1 MFYFFEKNINIPIGY
16 FERKIAMSSR
26 LSGAG
31 IFAQVASSLNSSYG
45 TILANALKSD
55 DTKTG
60 ISLDDILSASSST
73 SSLLSGTT
81 FSSYLSSSFSA
92 IDADGDG
99 NVTSSEL
106 TSYSNTLLQQGMTL
120 EELTLLASQYGGA
133 SESLQKVI
141 DNFTEVD
148 ANHDGRVTQSEI
160 SAYGVDEEISE
171 KKEDYPTFDSEK
183 FFSYYN

>member
-1 MFYFFEKNINIPIGY
+1 
-16 FERKIAMSSR
+16 MSSK

-31 IFAQVASSLNSSYG
+31 VFAQAISSLNGGYS
-45 TILANALKSD
+45 TIFSKALSAD
-55 DTKTG
+55 STKTG
-60 ISLDDILSASSST
+60 ISLNDILSASSTTST
-73 SSLLSGTT
+73 SSSLLTGTN

-92 IDADGDG
+92 MDSDGDG
-99 NVTSSEL
+99 NVTSDEL
-106 TSYSNTLLQQGMTL
+106 TNYSNNLLQRGMTL

-160 SAYGVDEEISE
+160 SAYGVDQEISE
-171 KKEDYPTFDSEK
+171 KKEDFPTFDSER